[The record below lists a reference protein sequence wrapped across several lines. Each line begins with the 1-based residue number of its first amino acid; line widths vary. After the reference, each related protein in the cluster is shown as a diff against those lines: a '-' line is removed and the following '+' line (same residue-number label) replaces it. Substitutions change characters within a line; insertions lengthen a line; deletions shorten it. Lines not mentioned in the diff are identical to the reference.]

1 LLRRSH
7 LFVVLAGQGAIM
19 MVLRLELE
27 DVVTKLRDAQ
37 DELRLAIAAD
47 ECGKYDDLR
56 AVIDVLQDVILRI
69 QLST

>member
-1 LLRRSH
+1 
-7 LFVVLAGQGAIM
+7 M